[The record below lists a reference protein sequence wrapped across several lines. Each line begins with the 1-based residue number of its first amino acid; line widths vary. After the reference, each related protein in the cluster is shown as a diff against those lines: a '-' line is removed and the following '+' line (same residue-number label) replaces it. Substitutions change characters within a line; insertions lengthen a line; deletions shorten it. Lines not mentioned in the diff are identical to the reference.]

1 VIRSA
6 FVGLWVCAVTIGA
19 GYAGSKWEWGEAN
32 SQKDSKKFHGK
43 LTQVKVKPL
52 SIPVTTGGKVSGYV
66 LAQFTFTASAETLK
80 QLSVK
85 PEVFLLDAAFN
96 GLYAGRELDIAKLNK
111 ENWIGL
117 TNTVKAAVNARFG
130 AEIIHDVVLEEFG
143 YVPLGQVRGGQSKGE
158 PAPNASKH
166 GKGNPSH

>member
-1 VIRSA
+1 MIRSA
-6 FVGLWVCAVTIGA
+6 LIGLWACVITVGA
-19 GYAGSKWEWGEAN
+19 GYAGSKWDWGEAN
-32 SQKDSKKFHGK
+32 TQKDAKKFHGK

-52 SIPVTTGGKVSGYV
+52 SIPVAIDGKVSGYV

-96 GLYAGRELDIAKLNK
+96 GLYSGRELDIAKLNK
-111 ENWIGL
+111 ENWAGL
-117 TNTVKAAVNARFG
+117 TNTVKAAINARFG

-143 YVPLGQVRGGQSKGE
+143 YVPIGQVRGGQSKAE
-158 PAPNASKH
+158 PAANAGKR
-166 GKGNPSH
+166 GKGNPGH

>member
-6 FVGLWVCAVTIGA
+6 LIGLWVCAVTIGA
-19 GYAGSKWEWGEAN
+19 GYAGARWEWGDAN
-32 SQKDSKKFHGK
+32 VQKDQKKFHGK

-52 SIPVTTGGKVSGYV
+52 SIPITTEGKVSGYIV
-66 LAQFTFTASAETLK
+66 AQFTFTAAAETLK

-111 ENWIGL
+111 ENWAGL
-117 TNTVKAAVNARFG
+117 THTVKDAVNARFG
-130 AEIIHDVVLEEFG
+130 SEVIHDVVLEEFG
-143 YVPLGQVRGGQSKGE
+143 FVPIGQVRGGQAKAD
-158 PAPNASKH
+158 PAAAA
-166 GKGNPSH
+166 GKRGKTGPAH

>member
-6 FVGLWVCAVTIGA
+6 LVGFWACAVTVGA

-32 SQKDSKKFHGK
+32 SHKDAKKFHGK

-52 SIPVTTGGKVSGYV
+52 SIPITTDGKVSGYV
-66 LAQFTFTASAETLK
+66 LAQFTFTAAAETIK

-96 GLYAGRELDIAKLNK
+96 GLYGGRDLDIAKLNK
-111 ENWIGL
+111 ENWAGL
-117 TNTVKAAVNARFG
+117 THTVKDAVNARFA
-130 AEIIHDVVLEEFG
+130 AEVIHDVVLEEFG
-143 YVPLGQVRGGQSKGE
+143 YVPLGQIRGGPGKGE
-158 PAPNASKH
+158 AAANA
-166 GKGNPSH
+166 GKRGKANAAH